1 VELFEQIR
9 RESEARDSPAHGA
22 LPARSRPRPPNPFVS
37 ASHSRF
43 CLDCARKSRIEPL
56 CTITKERKLLKL
68 KNELGQ
74 LETEEGDDPAEKA
87 GAVYQEFQEFR
98 LPG

>member
-1 VELFEQIR
+1 VYLLRAQSAPKEGPVDRRSKVELFEQIR
-9 RESEARDSPAHGA
+9 REYEHGGG
-22 LPARSRPRPPNPFVS
+22 
-37 ASHSRF
+37 
-43 CLDCARKSRIEPL
+43 
-56 CTITKERKLLKL
+56 TIGGIAQKLGIH
-68 KNELGQ
+68 ELGQ